1 VQPATGPQGAAA
13 PSAPTAEQ
21 VNAVRSTSLM
31 QGQPPRLRVADAA
44 PQGTG
49 PTIESVA
56 ARIAAVT
63 GVSQEN
69 ILRSVPHVLN
79 SKPPSEGAENINTA
93 AVQ

>member
-1 VQPATGPQGAAA
+1 
-13 PSAPTAEQ
+13 
-21 VNAVRSTSLM
+21 M

-44 PQGTG
+44 PQGAG

-69 ILRSVPHVLN
+69 ILRSVPQVLN
-79 SKPPSEGAENINTA
+79 AKPPSEGAENINTA